1 MKGNGV
7 QIGWMVKG
15 EEAGYTKERE
25 AVMWEY

>member
-7 QIGWMVKG
+7 QIGWMGRG

-25 AVMWEY
+25 AVMWE